1 MKIILYIL
9 LICCLNLTII
19 SCSKKDENE
28 HKHQLSFEN
37 MLQDI
42 PTSPQNVTLLGRSD
56 GKGVDLVITGDGF
69 KLDQIGTF
77 HTAAQNFVNFM
88 FDYSDNISKHK
99 SGWNVHRLDAISN
112 TDCIDNVRSEN
123 SACFRETAYGS
134 YYRCGSGRGL
144 CADGNLVMN
153 KVSSVFP
160 QYDQILVIV
169 NSTKYGGTTLT
180 GFTTSSMAKQ
190 SFFIALHELGH
201 SFAGLGDEY
210 EYGTCNH
217 STEPS
222 APNLTINND
231 NSTVKWKHWFDH
243 PNVGMFEGGGKCP
256 TGVWRPT
263 ETSFMRKN
271 GEPFYPVNQEA
282 WSMAVYAALTTTY
295 YSKTPSLENVSH
307 SQGST
312 LNYSIELAMDNSS
325 QQVDWYVDN
334 VSTQVNSTSFT
345 CCDDKTANY
354 IVSAKIWDNTGTIR
368 KDNSTSSSTIN
379 WSVNLE

>member
-42 PTSPQNVTLLGRSD
+42 PTSPQNVTLFGRSD

-123 SACFRETAYGS
+123 SPCFRESAYGS
-134 YYRCGSGRGL
+134 YYWCGGTERGL
-144 CADGNLVMN
+144 CADGKLVRN

-160 QYDQILVIV
+160 QYDTILVLV
-169 NSTKYGGTTLT
+169 NSTKYGGIAAGYSTA
-180 GFTTSSMAKQ
+180 SMHAQ
-190 SFFIALHELGH
+190 SAPIALHELGH
-201 SFAGLGDEY
+201 SFAGLADEY
-210 EYGTCNH
+210 EYGTCNN

-222 APNLTINND
+222 APNVTINTD
-231 NSTVKWKHWFDH
+231 NSTVKWKHWFDD
-243 PNVGMFEGGGKCP
+243 PNVGMFEGGKYCT

-295 YSKTPSLENVSH
+295 YSKTPSSENVSH

>member
-9 LICCLNLTII
+9 IIWCLNLTII
-19 SCSKKDENE
+19 SCGKKDEQE
-28 HKHQLSFEN
+28 HKYQLSFEN

-42 PTSPQNVTLLGRSD
+42 PTSPQNVTLIGRTD

-123 SACFRETAYGS
+123 SPCFRESAYGS
-134 YYRCGSGRGL
+134 YYWCGGTERGL
-144 CADGNLVMN
+144 CADGKLVRN

-160 QYDQILVIV
+160 QYDTILVLV
-169 NSTKYGGTTLT
+169 NSTKYGGIAAGYSTA
-180 GFTTSSMAKQ
+180 SMHAQ
-190 SFFIALHELGH
+190 SAPIALHELGH
-201 SFAGLGDEY
+201 SFAGLADEY
-210 EYGTCNH
+210 EYGTCNN

-222 APNLTINND
+222 APNVTINTD
-231 NSTVKWKHWFDH
+231 NSTVKWKHWFDD
-243 PNVGMFEGGGKCP
+243 PSVGMFEGGKYCP

-295 YSKTPSLENVSH
+295 YSKTPSSENVSH

-334 VSTQVNSTSFT
+334 VSTQVNSTSFN